1 MKKKKSKEEKE
12 EEQVRTEIAPEPSL
26 RHVPLEWALVFR
38 TLVRGSFL
46 PGALGPFGDLEA
58 NQVSS

>member
-1 MKKKKSKEEKE
+1 MKKRRSKEEKE
-12 EEQVRTEIAPEPSL
+12 DEQVRTEIAPEPSL

-38 TLVRGSFL
+38 TQVRGNFL

-58 NQVSS
+58 NRASS